1 MMAILLSTKTSAMEA
16 WRDALLAVDP
26 GLDIRLFPAAG
37 DLADIEAA
45 VVWTSH
51 DMAEL
56 RRYPNLRLIV
66 SMGAGVDH
74 LMRPPGPP
82 PGIPVARLVDERLTQ
97 GMTEWVLLNVLRF
110 HRQDAEYRAQQAAR
124 IWDELPAPDT
134 ALRRIGIL
142 GLGAL
147 GGDAARRLL
156 ALGFPVMG
164 WSRRPKDFPG
174 VETFHGEDGLAAML
188 SRSDIL
194 ICLLPLTPDTRGV
207 LNARTL
213 GLLPR
218 GAFLLNAARGGH
230 VVQDDL
236 LAALDEGQVAAAA
249 LDVFEPEPLPADHPF
264 WSHPQVVLTP
274 HAASITIPRSAAPQ
288 VVENIHRARVGLAPI
303 NQVDFGAGY

>member
-37 DLADIEAA
+37 DPADIEAA

-288 VVENIHRARVGLAPI
+288 VVENIHRARAGLAPI

>member
-37 DLADIEAA
+37 DPADIEAA